1 MFGWLKRKDI
11 KLVDAKAEGSP
22 YKKFCALKKRS
33 PIKIRT
39 SENPFELILEY
50 PAGLRVRAVVEKD
63 GEGNFI
69 IEDGQSEETIN
80 SKCIKGK
87 LLKLK
92 IITDLLS
99 QEVEVDLKEWSKF
112 MEKVVDAGLIDRA
125 FKIKKG
131 AGSK

>member
-1 MFGWLKRKDI
+1 MFSWLKRKDI
-11 KLVDAKAEGSP
+11 KLGDAKAEGSP

-33 PIKIRT
+33 PIKIKT
-39 SENPFELILEY
+39 NENPFELILEY
-50 PAGLRVRAVVEKD
+50 PEGLRVRAVVEKD

-80 SKCIKGK
+80 GGSIKGK

-92 IITDLLS
+92 IIADLLS
-99 QEVEVDLKEWSKF
+99 QEVEIDLKEWSEF

-131 AGSK
+131 GSK

>member
-39 SENPFELILEY
+39 NENPFELILEY
-50 PAGLRVRAVVEKD
+50 PEGLKVRAVVE
-63 GEGNFI
+63 EGNFI
-69 IEDGQSEETIN
+69 IEDGQSEETIDGK
-80 SKCIKGK
+80 SLKGK

-131 AGSK
+131 GSK